1 MKKIVRVLLVSL
13 VGLFILAAC
22 GSKEIKPDFTTE
34 EAETALNDGKS
45 IDGKTVKITVDKFIP
60 DGTLG
65 YTIWSGE
72 HLNFISSTNP
82 EVKEGDEIVVKV
94 KKVENALGSWL
105 ISYEKQ

>member
-1 MKKIVRVLLVSL
+1 MTKVIKTLF
-13 VGLFILAAC
+13 VGLFSLILLSVC
-22 GSKEIKPDFTTE
+22 GAKEPKADYTTS

>member
-1 MKKIVRVLLVSL
+1 MSDLITL
-13 VGLFILAAC
+13 
-22 GSKEIKPDFTTE
+22 T
-34 EAETALNDGKS
+34 

-82 EVKEGDEIVVKV
+82 EVKEGDEIMVKV
-94 KKVENALGSWL
+94 IE
-105 ISYEKQ
+105 IDKQGRVNLSRKDCLK